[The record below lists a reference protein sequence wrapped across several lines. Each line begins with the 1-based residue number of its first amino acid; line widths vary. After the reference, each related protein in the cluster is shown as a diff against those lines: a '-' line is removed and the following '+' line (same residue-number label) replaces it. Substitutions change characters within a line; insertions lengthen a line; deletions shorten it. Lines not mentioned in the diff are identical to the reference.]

1 MRIAARQDTYSPEG
15 KQKLLYM
22 AGCMRYHLMQ
32 EDANGFNDYVNNILA
47 SSPDAAGL
55 LLDDLFEELGIEDR
69 YELDV
74 KLQEA

>member
-32 EDANGFNDYVNNILA
+32 EDANGFND
-47 SSPDAAGL
+47 
-55 LLDDLFEELGIEDR
+55 FEELGIEDR